1 MRKGGPINPMRRRS
15 LTVLEEYITTKLQ
28 INNVEEQRRISARV
42 LTFCSDLQKK
52 WITCQRN
59 SKKLYSDHPAWLEAV
74 FITTETHDSQ
84 ESSAGSRR
92 GRPPKCF
99 EFAGAKTKKRRLQQL
114 LQSHSTSELSY
125 ATRLSLRSSGKRHA
139 AEIVKAATDTTPTRA
154 AKIRKAY
161 KTSLEKTTS
170 VFTPEEALAMLIDLK
185 LTKNQYILL
194 RKRSRD
200 KGIDMYPSYEAIKKA
215 KEECY
220 PQKESITITESS
232 AEVRLQ
238 DLLDCTVQRIA
249 TVQKE
254 VLKQCAGDL
263 FLSSIE
269 CIYKWGLDGSSGQSQ
284 YKQRFTETS
293 AQSVSDADLLLT
305 SIVPIQM

>member
-1 MRKGGPINPMRRRS
+1 MILKNP
-15 LTVLEEYITTKLQ
+15 VQ
-28 INNVEEQRRISARV
+28 VVGVVARLSV
-42 LTFCSDLQKK
+42 SNLLAQK
-52 WITCQRN
+52 
-59 SKKLYSDHPAWLEAV
+59 P
-74 FITTETHDSQ
+74 
-84 ESSAGSRR
+84 
-92 GRPPKCF
+92 
-99 EFAGAKTKKRRLQQL
+99 KKRRLQQL

-263 FLSSIE
+263 SLSSIE
-269 CIYKWGLDGSSGQSQ
+269 CIYKWLVQVKANVSNGLQ
-284 YKQRFTETS
+284 KL
-293 AQSVSDADLLLT
+293 VLNL
-305 SIVPIQM
+305 